1 MTTDRGE
8 KSPLHALAPA
18 VLDRHVRVVEALDES
33 VANTAVHSFQLRKP
47 VAGREIGF
55 CVVKVKARRCKR
67 VLHVVDDAPL
77 DRVDIYP
84 NHQIPRLPPCPR

>member
-8 KSPLHALAPA
+8 ESPLHSLAPA

-47 VAGREIGF
+47 VAGRKIGF
-55 CVVKVKARRCKR
+55 CVVKVKARRCEC
-67 VLHVVDDAPL
+67 VLHVVDNAPL
-77 DRVDIYP
+77 DRVDVYP
-84 NHQIPRLPPCPR
+84 NHWIPRLPPCPR

>member
-8 KSPLHALAPA
+8 ESRLHSLAPA

-33 VANTAVHSFQLRKP
+33 VANTVLHPFQLHKP

-55 CVVKVKARRCKR
+55 CVVKVKARRCER

-77 DRVDIYP
+77 DRVNVYP
-84 NHQIPRLPPCPR
+84 NHWIL

>member
-55 CVVKVKARRCKR
+55 CVVKVKARRCER

-77 DRVDIYP
+77 DRVNVYP
-84 NHQIPRLPPCPR
+84 NHWIL

>member
-18 VLDRHVRVVEALDES
+18 VLNCHVRVVEALDES
-33 VANTAVHSFQLRKP
+33 VANTVLHSFQLHKP

-55 CVVKVKARRCKR
+55 CVVKVKTRRCER
-67 VLHVVDDAPL
+67 VLHVVDNAPL
-77 DRVDIYP
+77 DRVDVYP
-84 NHQIPRLPPCPR
+84 NYWIPRLPPCPR